1 MRNMTTNFKTCMFG
15 GFDREDVI
23 HYIEQSAQESQ
34 EQLEAL
40 RAENTRL
47 KDEHEQ
53 MEQALRTLHAQAKQ
67 HKQET
72 EDQESLQLQLA
83 ETQSRLA
90 ELTAQNNTL
99 RHENDSLRSAAAE
112 CAQLKERIADIEIN
126 AHRRTEEFRA
136 MAIEKLHRSINA
148 QRAWCQVQH
157 GQYTAMNEA
166 LLQQL
171 HSAQES
177 LENCDFSGFDRMME
191 SLQQLENDL
200 KTEKS

>member
-1 MRNMTTNFKTCMFG
+1 
-15 GFDREDVI
+15 
-23 HYIEQSAQESQ
+23 
-34 EQLEAL
+34 
-40 RAENTRL
+40 
-47 KDEHEQ
+47 
-53 MEQALRTLHAQAKQ
+53 
-67 HKQET
+67 
-72 EDQESLQLQLA
+72 
-83 ETQSRLA
+83 
-90 ELTAQNNTL
+90 
-99 RHENDSLRSAAAE
+99 
-112 CAQLKERIADIEIN
+112 
-126 AHRRTEEFRA
+126 

-200 KTEKS
+200 KTEES